1 MLTEYQEIP
10 FTALIYL
17 TGECYYGGKVTD
29 DWDRRCLRVL
39 LSQFYTM
46 DIFYD
51 NYQFSTLPQYCIPEA
66 ATIDNL
72 DLAI

>member
-1 MLTEYQEIP
+1 MLMEYNDIP

-39 LSQFYTM
+39 LSTFYRM
-46 DIFYD
+46 DIFYE
-51 NYQFSTLPQYCIPEA
+51 NYKFSTIPEYCIPDA
-66 ATIDNL
+66 SILATL
-72 DLAI
+72 E